1 MWRLWKQGI
10 ALSALAAAI
19 VLWCFLRRWRES
31 PVEAVA
37 GRAGVVY
44 FRHEGAMWQMD
55 AAGTPSSRVPLTT
68 APDYGVPSYQRHETE
83 RWFVYSRVAGLPGE
97 FPTFP
102 NQRLAEDIRA
112 GSEGGQDVLLLSEPD
127 IEVISEPIWAAD
139 DASITFIGERW
150 ELDVDGVP
158 TETLEAGLYELS
170 IEFIDGVP
178 VAGMLDFVA
187 DLSSQLRVDAGG
199 FIGHEVAGHSW
210 SPDRTAFTF
219 GVRTFNSSPSL
230 QEIWIVDLSLVSDPA
245 VVPPTAMRLLASG
258 HGIGWPEWSPDGSRI
273 GYVSWDGTVIYDVSR
288 DRSKTLRSTPNDS
301 WGRVLWSPD
310 GSYFVLCHWDNFYG
324 YDAIYRFTA
333 ALTGKTELTAGLAP
347 PDAPAFHNVLIPVG
361 WRD

>member
-10 ALSALAAAI
+10 ALSALAAAM
-19 VLWCFLRRWRES
+19 VLWCFS
-31 PVEAVA
+31 PSLA
-37 GRAGVVY
+37 GKPGGGGMPAGVVY

-68 APDYGVPSYQRHETE
+68 APDYGVPSYQRHESE

-170 IEFIDGVP
+170 IEFINGVR

-187 DLSSQLRVDAGG
+187 DLSSQLRVNAAG
-199 FIGHEVAGHSW
+199 FIGHEVAGHRGRDW
-210 SPDRTAFTF
+210 TASTF
-219 GVRTFNSSPSL
+219 GVRTFNSSPSSAGNL
-230 QEIWIVDLSLVSDPA
+230 DRRSSLVSDPA
-245 VVPPTAMRLLASG
+245 VVPPTAMRLPASG
-258 HGIGWPEWSPDGSRI
+258 HGIGWPEWSGRQPHRLRELGRDG
-273 GYVSWDGTVIYDVSR
+273 D
-288 DRSKTLRSTPNDS
+288 L
-301 WGRVLWSPD
+301 
-310 GSYFVLCHWDNFYG
+310 
-324 YDAIYRFTA
+324 
-333 ALTGKTELTAGLAP
+333 
-347 PDAPAFHNVLIPVG
+347 
-361 WRD
+361 